1 MKEIKENKIEYLLQ
15 TSARWKNLSTEK
27 TEKSQR
33 KKHIWT
39 FKNMFK
45 KAFVAYKT
53 INSLYKNL
61 ISINNKKL
69 RPWEIKEQNIQRE
82 TNRNIKNNSE

>member
-1 MKEIKENKIEYLLQ
+1 
-15 TSARWKNLSTEK
+15 
-27 TEKSQR
+27 
-33 KKHIWT
+33 
-39 FKNMFK
+39 MFK

-69 RPWEIKEQNIQRE
+69 RP
-82 TNRNIKNNSE
+82 